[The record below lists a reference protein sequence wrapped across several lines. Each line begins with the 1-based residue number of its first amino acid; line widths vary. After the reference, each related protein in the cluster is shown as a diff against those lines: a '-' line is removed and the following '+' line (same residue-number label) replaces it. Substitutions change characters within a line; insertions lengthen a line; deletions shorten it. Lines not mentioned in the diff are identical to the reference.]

1 MNVNDTYI
9 IVFFIPVVIGIL
21 LGIWHE
27 EKIIAWED
35 RVWQRIKR
43 TLRGL
48 FRNGK
53 EAAV

>member
-9 IVFFIPVVIGIL
+9 IVWFVPVVIGIL

-43 TLRGL
+43 TL
-48 FRNGK
+48 FQNGK
-53 EAAV
+53 EAKHEST